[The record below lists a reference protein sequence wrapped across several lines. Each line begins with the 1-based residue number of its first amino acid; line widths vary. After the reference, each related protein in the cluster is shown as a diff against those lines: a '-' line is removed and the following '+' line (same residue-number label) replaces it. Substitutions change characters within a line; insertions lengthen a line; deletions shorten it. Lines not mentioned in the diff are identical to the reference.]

1 VEKRHRKALAIP
13 AQAGSVRR
21 RRDHRAMLTLAFT
34 LKTHT
39 GIRLA
44 EVGEAV
50 GAIGGLAFL
59 VGGLMPFGRRAGEIL
74 GGLALAIAFVCL
86 VIATRWGHFH

>member
-1 VEKRHRKALAIP
+1 MGGYASSTLSKPREWGTRCANCN
-13 AQAGSVRR
+13 
-21 RRDHRAMLTLAFT
+21 DRAMLTLAIT
-34 LKTHT
+34 IKAHT

-50 GAIGGLAFL
+50 GAIGGLALL
-59 VGGLMPFGRRAGEIL
+59 VGGLTPFGRRAGEIV
-74 GGLALAIAFVCL
+74 GGLALAIGFVCL